1 MKKFEIIV
9 KNDEAALRLE
19 LPDEVVTRIKD
30 ISSFNDNDFEELN
43 NEAIMKIIIKSL
55 DKLLYG
61 FYHSSSHSMTERQSD
76 LGQVRTEKRK
86 NESKK

>member
-9 KNDEAALRLE
+9 KNNEAALRLE
-19 LPDEVVTRIKD
+19 LPDDVVTRIKD
-30 ISSFNDNDFEELN
+30 FSSFNDNDFEELD

-55 DKLLYG
+55 DKILYG
-61 FYHSSSHSMTERQSD
+61 FSHSSSHSMTKRQSD

-86 NESKK
+86 NDGNK